1 MNLISVRFLGK
12 TQLITEGTAID
23 LANQLAAKA
32 VRPDFIVPD
41 GRLSGASYLF
51 YSISAIML
59 SLSIYLNVFYK

>member
-1 MNLISVRFLGK
+1 MKLISVRFLGK

-23 LANQLAAKA
+23 LANQLAAKN
-32 VRPDFIVPD
+32 VRPDFSVPD
-41 GRLSGASYLF
+41 GSLNKASYLF

>member
-1 MNLISVRFLGK
+1 MNLISIRFLGK

-23 LANQLAAKA
+23 LANQLAAKD
-32 VRPDFIVPD
+32 VRPDFSVSD
-41 GRLSGASYLF
+41 GSLNKASYLF

>member
-23 LANQLAAKA
+23 LANQLAAKD
-32 VRPDFIVPD
+32 VRPDFSVPD
-41 GRLSGASYLF
+41 SGPNKASYLF

-59 SLSIYLNVFYK
+59 TLSIYLNVFYK

>member
-23 LANQLAAKA
+23 LANQLAAKDI
-32 VRPDFIVPD
+32 RPDFSTSETPNN
-41 GRLSGASYLF
+41 LSVVF
-51 YSISAIML
+51 YSFSAILL